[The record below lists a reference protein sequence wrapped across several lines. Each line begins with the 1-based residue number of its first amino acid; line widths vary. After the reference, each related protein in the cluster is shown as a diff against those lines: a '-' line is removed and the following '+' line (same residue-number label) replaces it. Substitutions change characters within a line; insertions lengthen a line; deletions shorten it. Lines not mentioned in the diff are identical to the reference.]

1 MIRESRLLAA
11 LVLLPLCAQLMFI
24 PAVRAQDEKAAAT
37 PAEEKKPE
45 VPAQPLAAPALKVTV
60 DSDEKDPTEAWKAL
74 LARKLAIFE
83 QLQALKKKFAT
94 AATSEEKRTV
104 RDQYV
109 DLIREFEISVYPE
122 MLELAAKIYAKDEG
136 ELDAGEI
143 VMKEAFN
150 NNDFDRSAEVS
161 SKLLAADRKTKD
173 VVSMGAVSQFALH
186 NFEQA
191 SAIFAEAQKM
201 NRLDLRY
208 ETYIDSAKKY
218 QDLWKTEQELR
229 AKEDALAGDAALPR
243 IQFQTSKG
251 KIVFELFEDH
261 APNTVA
267 NSISLIEDGK
277 YDGISFHR
285 VMNGFMAQGGDPNTL
300 DDDPGNDGY
309 GGPGYSIKCECY
321 EEGTRMHFR
330 GSLSM
335 AHTGP
340 DTGGSQFFI
349 THLPTDW
356 LNARTEPDKG
366 GHTVFGRVID
376 GMKVVASIK
385 RGDKITKATVLRKRP
400 HEYKPEITPDEK
412 PEEATEESSKDES
425 SNEDA
430 SKDDSSSEDAS
441 KGESSKDD
449 SSEGDAKTE

>member
-1 MIRESRLLAA
+1 MIRESRLLTA
-11 LVLLPLCAQLMFI
+11 LALFPLCTQLMLTTV
-24 PAVRAQDEKAAAT
+24 ASAQDEKAESD
-37 PAEEKKPE
+37 AEK
-45 VPAQPLAAPALKVTV
+45 APALKVTV
-60 DSDEKDPTEAWKAL
+60 DADEKDPSEQWKSL
-74 LARKLAIFE
+74 LARRLSIFE
-83 QLQALKKKFAT
+83 KLQELKKKFED
-94 AATSEEKRTV
+94 AATSDEKRSV

-109 DLIREFEISVYPE
+109 DLIREFEVEIYPD
-122 MLELAAKIYAKDEG
+122 MLDLAAKVYEKNEND
-136 ELDAGEI
+136 LDAGEI

-150 NNDFDRSAEVS
+150 NNDFDRSAEIS
-161 SKLLAADRKTKD
+161 AKLLAAERNTKD
-173 VVSMGAVSQFALH
+173 VLSMGAVSQFALH

-191 SAIFAEAQKM
+191 SAIFAEAQKS

-218 QDLWKTEQELR
+218 QDLWKTEQEIR
-229 AKEDALAGDAALPR
+229 AKEDALEGDAALPR
-243 IQFQTSKG
+243 IQFETSKG

-267 NSISLIEDGK
+267 NAISLVEGGK
-277 YDGISFHR
+277 YDGIAFHR
-285 VMNGFMAQGGDPNTL
+285 VINGFMAQGGDPNTL
-300 DDDPGNDGY
+300 DDDPSNDGY

-321 EEGTRMHFR
+321 EPGPRMHFR

-335 AHTGP
+335 AHSGQ

-366 GHTVFGRVID
+366 GHTVFGRVIE
-376 GMKVVASIK
+376 GMKVAAALR

-412 PEEATEESSKDES
+412 PEEPAADASKEESSKD
-425 SNEDA
+425 
-430 SKDDSSSEDAS
+430 DDT
-441 KGESSKDD
+441 
-449 SSEGDAKTE
+449 KTE

>member
-1 MIRESRLLAA
+1 MIRESRFLTA
-11 LVLLPLCAQLMFI
+11 LILLPLCAQLMLA
-24 PAVRAQDEKAAAT
+24 PSVRAQDEKAEGEAPKT
-37 PAEEKKPE
+37 
-45 VPAQPLAAPALKVTV
+45 PALKVVV
-60 DSDEKDPTEAWKAL
+60 DEGDEDPSEKWKSL
-74 LARKLAIFE
+74 LARRLTIFE
-83 QLQALKKKFAT
+83 KLQDLKKKFAD
-94 AATSEEKRTV
+94 AATSDEKRTV

-109 DLIREFEISVYPE
+109 DLIREFEVEIYPE
-122 MLELAAKIYAKDEG
+122 MLDLAAKIYEKNQGD
-136 ELDAGEI
+136 LDAGEI

-150 NNDFDRSAEVS
+150 NNDFDRSAEIS
-161 SKLLAADRKTKD
+161 SKLLTAGRKTKD
-173 VVSMGAVSQFALH
+173 ALSMGAVSQFALH

-208 ETYIDSAKKY
+208 ETYIESATKY
-218 QDLWKTEQELR
+218 QELWKTEQELR
-229 AKEDALAGDAALPR
+229 AKEDALEGDAALPR
-243 IQFQTSKG
+243 IQFETSKG

-267 NSISLIEDGK
+267 NAISLVEGGK
-277 YDGISFHR
+277 YDGIGFHR
-285 VMNGFMAQGGDPNTL
+285 VINGFMAQGGDPNTL
-300 DDDPGNDGY
+300 DDDPSNDGY

-335 AHTGP
+335 AHSGQ

-366 GHTVFGRVID
+366 GHTVFGRVIE
-376 GMKVVASIK
+376 GMKVAASLK

-412 PEEATEESSKDES
+412 PEDEPADES
-425 SNEDA
+425 A
-430 SKDDSSSEDAS
+430 TDDTSTDEPA
-441 KGESSKDD
+441 GDD
-449 SSEGDAKTE
+449 DAKTE

>member
-1 MIRESRLLAA
+1 MIRESRLLTA
-11 LVLLPLCAQLMFI
+11 LVLLPLCAQLMFVS
-24 PAVRAQDEKAAAT
+24 AVRAQDEKAADEAAAT
-37 PAEEKKPE
+37 PVEGKKPE
-45 VPAQPLAAPALKVTV
+45 VPAEPLAAPALKVTV
-60 DSDEKDPTEAWKAL
+60 DSDEKDPIEAWKAL

-83 QLQALKKKFAT
+83 QLQDLRKKFES
-94 AATSEEKRTV
+94 AATSDEKRTV

-122 MLELAAKIYAKDEG
+122 MLELAAKIYAKDETD
-136 ELDAGEI
+136 LDAGEI
-143 VMKEAFN
+143 VLKEAFN
-150 NNDFDRSAEVS
+150 NNDFDRSAEIS

-191 SAIFAEAQKM
+191 SAIFAEAQKI

-218 QDLWKTEQELR
+218 QELWKTEQELR
-229 AKEDALAGDAALPR
+229 AKEGDLEGDAALPR
-243 IQFQTSKG
+243 IEFDTTKG

-267 NSISLIEDGK
+267 NTISLVEGGK
-277 YDGISFHR
+277 YDGIGFHR
-285 VMNGFMAQGGDPNTL
+285 VINGFMAQGGDPNTL
-300 DDDPGNDGY
+300 DDDPSNDGY
-309 GGPGYSIKCECY
+309 GGPGYSIKCECF

-335 AHTGP
+335 AHSGQ

-356 LNARTEPDKG
+356 LNARTEPEKG

-376 GMKVVASIK
+376 GMKVAASLK

-412 PEEATEESSKDES
+412 PEEPVDESTKEESTKKES
-425 SNEDA
+425 TKKESIED
-430 SKDDSSSEDAS
+430 
-441 KGESSKDD
+441 
-449 SSEGDAKTE
+449 GDAKTE

>member
-1 MIRESRLLAA
+1 MIRDSRLLTA
-11 LVLLPLCAQLMFI
+11 LVLFPLCTQLI
-24 PAVRAQDEKAAAT
+24 LTTVATAQDEKAESDAA
-37 PAEEKKPE
+37 K
-45 VPAQPLAAPALKVTV
+45 APALKVTV
-60 DSDEKDPTEAWKAL
+60 DADEKDPSEQWKSL
-74 LARKLAIFE
+74 LARRLSIFE
-83 QLQALKKKFAT
+83 KLQELKKKFED
-94 AATSEEKRTV
+94 AATSDEKRSV

-109 DLIREFEISVYPE
+109 DLIREFEVEIYPD
-122 MLELAAKIYAKDEG
+122 MLELAAKVYEKNEG
-136 ELDAGEI
+136 DLDAGEI

-150 NNDFDRSAEVS
+150 NNDFDRSAEIS
-161 SKLLAADRKTKD
+161 AKLLAADRNTKD
-173 VVSMGAVSQFALH
+173 VLSMGAVSQFALH

-191 SAIFAEAQKM
+191 SAIFAEAQKS

-218 QDLWKTEQELR
+218 QDLWKTEQEIR
-229 AKEDALAGDAALPR
+229 AKEDALEGDAALPR
-243 IQFQTSKG
+243 IQFETSKG

-267 NSISLIEDGK
+267 NAISLVEGGK

-285 VMNGFMAQGGDPNTL
+285 VINGFMAQGGDPNTL
-300 DDDPGNDGY
+300 DDDPSNDGY

-321 EEGTRMHFR
+321 EPGTRMHFR

-335 AHTGP
+335 AHSGQ

-366 GHTVFGRVID
+366 GHTVFGRVIE
-376 GMKVVASIK
+376 GMKVAAALR
-385 RGDKITKATVLRKRP
+385 RGDKIIRATVLRKRP

-412 PEEATEESSKDES
+412 PEEPAADASKEESSKD
-425 SNEDA
+425 
-430 SKDDSSSEDAS
+430 DDT
-441 KGESSKDD
+441 
-449 SSEGDAKTE
+449 KTE